1 MAFVIKMTKMQT
13 VELVTLTS
21 VRKLYY
27 SGFTLFQ
34 DDAQVKDTCFIFVF
48 ALFNSA
54 GPEPGSWNRL
64 VSYGT

>member
-21 VRKLYY
+21 VRKLCY

-34 DDAQVKDTCFIFVF
+34 DDAQVKDTRFIFVF

-54 GPEPGSWNRL
+54 DPEP
-64 VSYGT
+64 